1 MALYLIKQY
10 AGLSNKEIGTLFG
23 GMHSSAASKASARLE
38 TELTH
43 GKGLRN
49 LGKEIPSNANG

>member
-23 GMHSSAASKASARLE
+23 GMHYSAVTKASAWLE
-38 TELTH
+38 KEMPL
-43 GKGLRN
+43 GEGLRN
-49 LGKEIPSNANG
+49 LLGKV